1 MVKIE
6 ALIPSAAVG
15 EVCEALQDLRCGGVT
30 VTGSRDSLDPEGER
44 NLYRGREYPWMRAS
58 TRVEVV
64 IPSRRLEEVLE
75 MLNRTVQECSGE
87 EARITTTPL
96 TDVVRIRTGERG
108 EDALSGT

>member
-6 ALIPSAAVG
+6 ATIPTATLVP
-15 EVCEALQDLRCGGVT
+15 VCEALQDLRCGGVT
-30 VTGSRDSLDPEGER
+30 VTESRDSLGPDGEHLR
-44 NLYRGREYPWMRAS
+44 YRGRDFQRMRSS

-75 MLNRTVQECSGE
+75 MLTRTVQEFSGE
-87 EARITTTPL
+87 EARIVTTPI

-108 EDALSGT
+108 EDALSGA